1 MLEIQLE
8 KHLQGADGRMDLA
21 IQMRIQPRAFVTLF
35 GNSGAGKTSVL
46 RMLAG
51 LTAPDAGRIVV
62 DGEIWFDHADK
73 INLSPQQRSIGLVF
87 QDFALFPH
95 LSVLDNVRY
104 GLTKMGSA
112 EQAWVAHLLD
122 LTQLSNLQQRRP
134 DQLSGGQKQRVALAR
149 ALARKPKILLLDEP
163 LSALDNT
170 MRGQLQ
176 AALLHLHAEC
186 RLTTILVSHDIG
198 EVFKLSQT
206 VFCLH
211 QGQIERVGS
220 PAEVF
225 LQNNLPGQL
234 TLQAQILAIRQEQVI
249 YILSLLIG
257 QDVIEIIASKKDV
270 EHLQVGA
277 YIAISPKTFNPLIF
291 STTQN

>member
-8 KHLQGADGRMDLA
+8 KCLQGADGRMDLA
-21 IQMRIQPRAFVTLF
+21 IHMQIESRAFVTLF
-35 GNSGAGKTSVL
+35 GDSGAGKTSIL

-51 LTAPDAGRIVV
+51 LTVPDAGRIVV
-62 DGEIWFDHADK
+62 DGKVWFDHADK
-73 INLSPQQRSIGLVF
+73 IHLSPQQRSIGLVF

-95 LSVLDNVRY
+95 LTIFDNVCY
-104 GLTKMGSA
+104 GLRKMGSA
-112 EQAWVAHLLD
+112 EREWVAHLLE
-122 LTQLSNLQQRRP
+122 LTQLSNLQQRKP

-149 ALARKPKILLLDEP
+149 ALARKPTILLLDEP

-176 AALLHLHAEC
+176 ATLLHLHAEC
-186 RLTTILVSHDIG
+186 GLTTILVSHDIG

-206 VFCLH
+206 VFCLR
-211 QGQIERVGS
+211 QGQIERKGS

-225 LQNNLPGQL
+225 LQNNLSGQL

-249 YILSLLIG
+249 YVLSLLIG
-257 QDVIEIIASKKDV
+257 QDVIEIVASRQDV
-270 EHLQVGA
+270 AHLQVGA
-277 YIAISPKTFNPLIF
+277 FIAISPKTFNPLIIP
-291 STTQN
+291 

>member
-8 KHLQGADGRMDLA
+8 KRLQGADGRMDLA
-21 IQMRIQPRAFVTLF
+21 IQTLF
-35 GNSGAGKTSVL
+35 GDSGAGKTSIL

-51 LTAPDAGRIVV
+51 LTVPDAGRIVV
-62 DGEIWFDHADK
+62 DGKVWFDHADK
-73 INLSPQQRSIGLVF
+73 IHLSPQQRSIGLVF

-95 LSVLDNVRY
+95 LSVLDNIRY
-104 GLTKMGSA
+104 GLNKISA
-112 EQAWVAHLLD
+112 ADHDWVAHLLD
-122 LTQLSNLQQRRP
+122 LTQLSNLQQRKP

-149 ALARKPKILLLDEP
+149 ALARKPTMLLLDEP

-176 AALLHLHAEC
+176 ATLLHLHAEC
-186 RLTTILVSHDIG
+186 ALTTILVSHDIG

-206 VFCLH
+206 VYCLR
-211 QGQIERVGS
+211 QGQIERSGS

-225 LQNNLPGQL
+225 LQNNLSGQL

-249 YILSLLIG
+249 YVLSLLIG
-257 QDVIEIIASKKDV
+257 QDVIEIVASRQDV

-277 YIAISPKTFNPLIF
+277 YIAISPKTFNPIIVP
-291 STTQN
+291 

>member
-8 KHLQGADGRMDLA
+8 KRLQGADGRMDLA
-21 IQMRIQPRAFVTLF
+21 IQMQIPSGAFVTLF
-35 GNSGAGKTSVL
+35 GDSGAGKTSIL

-51 LTAPDAGRIVV
+51 LTVPDAGRIVV
-62 DGEIWFDHADK
+62 DGKVWFDHADK
-73 INLSPQQRSIGLVF
+73 IHLSPQQRSIGLVF

-95 LSVLDNVRY
+95 LSVLDNIRY
-104 GLTKMGSA
+104 GLNKISA
-112 EQAWVAHLLD
+112 ADHDWVAHLLD
-122 LTQLSNLQQRRP
+122 LTQLSNLQQRKP

-149 ALARKPKILLLDEP
+149 ALARKPTMLLLDEP

-176 AALLHLHAEC
+176 ATLLHLHAEC
-186 RLTTILVSHDIG
+186 ALTTILVSHDIG
-198 EVFKLSQT
+198 EVFKLSQM
-206 VFCLH
+206 VYCLR
-211 QGQIERVGS
+211 QGQIERSGS

-225 LQNNLPGQL
+225 LQNNFSGQL

-249 YILSLLIG
+249 YVLSLLVG
-257 QDVIEIIASKKDV
+257 QDVIEIVASRRDV

-277 YIAISPKTFNPLIF
+277 YIAISPKTFNPIIVP
-291 STTQN
+291 